1 MPDLRRRWS
10 LSAAGNAVIALLL
23 STVLSL
29 AIPAA
34 FVALWLVAA
43 QRIHRRPDPGSPRR
57 TSRLT
62 DTTPRR
68 LL

>member
-1 MPDLRRRWS
+1 M
-10 LSAAGNAVIALLL
+10 LSLLL

-29 AIPAA
+29 AIPVAL
-34 FVALWLVAA
+34 VALWLAA
-43 QRIHRRPDPGSPRR
+43 AKHFNPGRPPDLDPLRR

>member
-1 MPDLRRRWS
+1 M
-10 LSAAGNAVIALLL
+10 IALLL

-34 FVALWLVAA
+34 FVELWLAA
-43 QRIHRRPDPGSPRR
+43 AERIRPARRPDLNPARR

>member
-1 MPDLRRRWS
+1 M
-10 LSAAGNAVIALLL
+10 IALLL

-29 AIPAA
+29 LIPVA
-34 FVALWLVAA
+34 FVALWLAA
-43 QRIHRRPDPGSPRR
+43 AERFNPGRRPDRDPPRR

>member
-1 MPDLRRRWS
+1 MSDAL
-10 LSAAGNAVIALLL
+10 ALLG

-34 FVALWLVAA
+34 FVALWLAA
-43 QRIHRRPDPGSPRR
+43 GLIVGPFIGRRLARRPDLDPPRR

>member
-1 MPDLRRRWS
+1 M
-10 LSAAGNAVIALLL
+10 IALLL
-23 STVLSL
+23 STVLGI
-29 AIPAA
+29 AYPAA
-34 FVALWLVAA
+34 LVALWLATA
-43 QRIHRRPDPGSPRR
+43 ERFNPGRRPDLAPPRR

>member
-1 MPDLRRRWS
+1 M
-10 LSAAGNAVIALLL
+10 IALLL

-34 FVALWLVAA
+34 FVALWLAA
-43 QRIHRRPDPGSPRR
+43 AEHFWPARRPDLDPPRR

>member
-1 MPDLRRRWS
+1 MAGV
-10 LSAAGNAVIALLL
+10 LSLLL

-29 AIPAA
+29 AIPAV
-34 FVALWLVAA
+34 FVALWLAGLLWWRSLRAA
-43 QRIHRRPDPGSPRR
+43 SAEHFWAARRPDLNPARR

>member
-1 MPDLRRRWS
+1 M
-10 LSAAGNAVIALLL
+10 IALFL

-29 AIPAA
+29 AIPAV
-34 FVALWLVAA
+34 FVALWLAA
-43 QRIHRRPDPGSPRR
+43 AERFEPARRPDLDTPRR